1 MMSGENNIVIS
12 SILKRILGDPKD
24 EYENIVQFEFNCP
37 SSYCRNDVDKFNL
50 GYNSDLNIFHC
61 WKCKY
66 KGFVKKLADDY
77 GNDDEKEKIRL
88 IFPKASKN
96 YTQNIQQNN
105 NLKKVSSEDVICELP
120 EGFKPFVEKSSS
132 INYRKAIKYLQ
143 NRKVDFDTIKK
154 YNIGYTED
162 GPRKFRIIIP
172 SYNVDGKINYYEAR
186 SYVPSIKPTYLKPDY
201 PDKQDI
207 IFNLKNI
214 NFNLPIYLVEGVFD
228 MFPII
233 NAIPLLGKT
242 ISELLLNK
250 LIENQSKVII
260 CLDEDAKKD
269 AYDLYFKLESM
280 GLDVYY
286 VEIQSD
292 IAKYYELN
300 DRESLINLIKKHK
313 KLDFNHIF
321 ADKLR
326 NRKKGYAKNL
336 NSDFVKREFERL
348 KNKINE

>member
-1 MMSGENNIVIS
+1 MSGENNIVIN

-37 SSYCRNDVDKFNL
+37 SSYCKSDINKFNL
-50 GYNSDLNIFHC
+50 GYNSELNIFHC

-66 KGFVKKLADDY
+66 KGFVKKIIDDY
-77 GNDDEKEKIRL
+77 GNDDEKEKIKL
-88 IFPKASKN
+88 IFPKSSKS
-96 YTQNIQQNN
+96 YINN
-105 NLKKVSSEDVICELP
+105 NDNNFSNNKNIVEQNLICELP
-120 EGFKPFVEKSSS
+120 EGFRSLSQPYSSLY
-132 INYRKAIKYLQ
+132 YRKAIKYLQ

-154 YNIGYTED
+154 YNIGYTEE

-172 SYNVDGKINYYEAR
+172 SYNIEGKINYYEAR
-186 SYVPSIKPTYLKPDY
+186 SYLPNIKPTYLKPDF

-214 NFNLPIYLVEGVFD
+214 NFNLPVYLVEGVFD
-228 MFPII
+228 MFPLI

-242 ISELLLNK
+242 ISDLLLSK
-250 LIENQSKVII
+250 LLEFKSKVII

-269 AYDLYFKLESM
+269 AYDIYFKLESL

-286 VEIQSD
+286 VEIKDD
-292 IAKYYELN
+292 IAKYYELYG
-300 DRESLINLIKKHK
+300 RKELVKIIINHK
-313 KLDFNHIF
+313 KIDFNHIF
-321 ADKLR
+321 ADKLK
-326 NRKKGYAKNL
+326 NKKRGYLKKINP
-336 NSDFVKREFERL
+336 DFVKREYEKL

>member
-1 MMSGENNIVIS
+1 M
-12 SILKRILGDPKD
+12 LGDPKD

-77 GNDDEKEKIRL
+77 GNEDEKEKIRL

-105 NLKKVSSEDVICELP
+105 NIKKVSSEDVICELP
-120 EGFKPFVEKSSS
+120 EGFKPLVEKSSS
-132 INYRKAIKYLQ
+132 PNYRKAIKYLQ
-143 NRKVDFDTIKK
+143 SRKVDFDTIKK

-172 SYNVDGKINYYEAR
+172 SYNLDGKINYYEAR

-214 NFNLPIYLVEGVFD
+214 NFNLPVYLVEGVFD

-242 ISELLLNK
+242 ISEILLNK

-286 VEIQSD
+286 VEIQND
-292 IAKYYELN
+292 IAKYYETN
-300 DRESLINLIKKHK
+300 GREALINLIKKHK

-321 ADKLR
+321 VDKLR